1 MGTKVSSSPIS
12 LIDQTVVPGD
22 VVLDLSNLTNQTI
35 KLGSGLRQDNDVISS
50 MRAGK
55 LKYSKPNKY
64 WVESSH
70 KRYVP
75 RPEDHV
81 LGIVVDS
88 KADNFW
94 VDIKGPQLA
103 LLPVLAFEGGT
114 RRNIPKFEVGTLLYL
129 RVVKTNAGMN
139 PELSCTDASG
149 KAAEF
154 GPLRDG
160 FMFETSTGLSRMLLS
175 SPTCPVLEALGKKLS
190 YETAFGLNGRA
201 WVNAAAPRTVIIVA
215 NAIMNSVTLSGT
227 QQRIMVEKLL
237 EKISD

>member
-1 MGTKVSSSPIS
+1 MSTEVSTSPTS
-12 LIDQTVVPGD
+12 LIGQTVVPGD
-22 VVLDLSNLTNQTI
+22 VVLDLSNMTNQTI
-35 KLGSGLRQDNDVISS
+35 KLGSGLRQDNDAISA

-55 LKYSKPNKY
+55 FRFSKPNKY

-70 KRYVP
+70 KRYIP
-75 RPEDHV
+75 RPEDTV

-88 KADNFW
+88 KSDNFW

-114 RRNIPKFEVGTLLYL
+114 RRNIPKFEVGTLLYV
-129 RVVKTNAGMN
+129 RVVKTNTGMN
-139 PELSCTDASG
+139 PEVSCTDASG
-149 KAAEF
+149 KAAGF
-154 GPLRDG
+154 GPLKDG

-190 YETAFGLNGRA
+190 FETAFGLNGRV
-201 WVNAAAPRTVIIVA
+201 WVHAASPRVVIIVA
-215 NAIMNSVTLSGT
+215 NALMNSETLSGT

-237 EKISD
+237 EKISE